1 MGQGRPGNPLESSLP
16 AVKQSVGVAMK
27 SWEQKTRPKSGSSD
41 VQLQVSGCSAVK
53 VTKVKDNKLA
63 SALSIEGMRVQDKY
77 YTYQNTHIQ
86 INNQ

>member
-1 MGQGRPGNPLESSLP
+1 M
-16 AVKQSVGVAMK
+16 
-27 SWEQKTRPKSGSSD
+27 
-41 VQLQVSGCSAVK
+41 K

-63 SALSIEGMRVQDKY
+63 KDFLNKGSALFIEFIEVMRVQDKY